1 MTEQGKKFVA
11 YVMNNDELKT
21 KLLNLITSEEAVET
35 LKEKITEIA
44 KENGF
49 EIANEDLVEAYSTQ
63 LADLEN
69 ITGGAGLFF
78 DENENNRNGM
88 CPSGPPSMRSENGMC
103 PSGPPSMRSE
113 NGMCPSGIPSM

>member
-11 YVMNNDELKT
+11 YVMNNDELKA
-21 KLLNLITSEEAVET
+21 KLLKLITGEEAIET
-35 LKEKITEIA
+35 LKEKITAIA

-69 ITGGAGLFF
+69 IIG
-78 DENENNRNGM
+78 
-88 CPSGPPSMRSENGMC
+88 
-103 PSGPPSMRSE
+103 
-113 NGMCPSGIPSM
+113 